1 MSQARSTVDH
11 LLKNFRGQM
20 PISAGQLRRIPG
32 IIRFWMARSAQR
44 HALSQL
50 EPHQLQDIGLTKE
63 DVDRECSKA
72 FWQ

>member
-11 LLKNFRGQM
+11 LLENLNARLSL
-20 PISAGQLRRIPG
+20 SAAQLGRIPS

-44 HALSQL
+44 RALSQL
-50 EPHQLQDIGLTKE
+50 EPHRLKDIGLTQE
-63 DVDRECSKA
+63 DVERECSKA